1 MNFILFFSLIWVEK
15 LLLSVWISDE
25 TLLKVTLFNVA
36 SSFGY
41 DTGINES
48 PPPCVWYVTK
58 TLSPNIMDVRLV
70 TRSTFV
76 DQQVVQPV
84 AQYMLSTMSSKVQ
97 WPNKL
102 VNAMKE
108 KQRTLTKIETSAFVF
123 NTLLQHFSTIK
134 KEHPPYSQ
142 NLIASLFA
150 VSVRCKP
157 FP

>member
-1 MNFILFFSLIWVEK
+1 MIQYALNTISKALWNSIYIAKKIVSDSTRVIIKFGELYPFFSLIWVEK

-84 AQYMLSTMSSKVQ
+84 AQYMLSTMSSKV
-97 WPNKL
+97 
-102 VNAMKE
+102 
-108 KQRTLTKIETSAFVF
+108 
-123 NTLLQHFSTIK
+123 
-134 KEHPPYSQ
+134 
-142 NLIASLFA
+142 
-150 VSVRCKP
+150 
-157 FP
+157 

>member
-1 MNFILFFSLIWVEK
+1 MSDSTRVIIIKFGELYPFFSLIWFEK

-36 SSFGY
+36 SSF

-48 PPPCVWYVTK
+48 PPPCVWYITK

-84 AQYMLSTMSSKVQ
+84 AQYMLSTMSSEV
-97 WPNKL
+97 
-102 VNAMKE
+102 
-108 KQRTLTKIETSAFVF
+108 
-123 NTLLQHFSTIK
+123 
-134 KEHPPYSQ
+134 
-142 NLIASLFA
+142 
-150 VSVRCKP
+150 
-157 FP
+157 